1 MRACWRRIADDQTDV
16 CAWVAAHEC
25 PSSSRVVAHSGDEY
39 DAASTSAAGG
49 GMGGNMLA
57 AGVPCGLA
65 RDLHRGSEVMLELD
79 ELESAMVERD
89 QLVAF
94 RGQGYGV
101 STRAFT

>member
-1 MRACWRRIADDQTDV
+1 
-16 CAWVAAHEC
+16 
-25 PSSSRVVAHSGDEY
+25 
-39 DAASTSAAGG
+39 
-49 GMGGNMLA
+49 MLA

-65 RDLHRGSEVMLELD
+65 RDLVDRRLYMLELD